1 MNELKNSTGKLD
13 GLLGETRPLY
23 ACSKYVVSGR

>member
-1 MNELKNSTGKLD
+1 MKELKNSTGTLNR
-13 GLLGETRPLY
+13 LLGKTLLLY